1 MERRPRNKKGK
12 VLANAVVRI
21 YAFIVTAHNTA
32 RLNKT
37 PMVMITQDRRER
49 ARAANKRG
57 PTVGRKGTGDGGG
70 RARGCSRLI
79 HKTTGSAQR
88 LSDRASSANGNSRY
102 AKPTPQATASPASP
116 ASPAP
121 PDPAAPRQ
129 PVSAL

>member
-1 MERRPRNKKGK
+1 MERRPRNKKGE

-57 PTVGRKGTGDGGG
+57 PTVGRKGTGAGGGG

-79 HKTTGSAQR
+79 HKTTGSAAQR
-88 LSDRASSANGNSRY
+88 QGQQR
-102 AKPTPQATASPASP
+102 
-116 ASPAP
+116 
-121 PDPAAPRQ
+121 
-129 PVSAL
+129 

>member
-1 MERRPRNKKGK
+1 MERRPRNKKGE

-57 PTVGRKGTGDGGG
+57 PTVGRKGTG
-70 RARGCSRLI
+70 
-79 HKTTGSAQR
+79 GSSTRPPAQR

-116 ASPAP
+116 AP

-129 PVSAL
+129 PVSAR

>member
-57 PTVGRKGTGDGGG
+57 PAVGRKGTGGGG
-70 RARGCSRLI
+70 ADGRGAAP
-79 HKTTGSAQR
+79 GSSTRPPAQR

-116 ASPAP
+116 AP